1 MHYST
6 NINIYYLSVSI
17 WVDNAIPYF
26 IKKLITKLKEQNFNL
41 QKISKTIFLEMFSMG
56 ILNTSKKE
64 LKEFTVTCR
73 KKPARHKTR
82 YVHDGDYNKW
92 LYKKNNKINPS

>member
-1 MHYST
+1 
-6 NINIYYLSVSI
+6 
-17 WVDNAIPYF
+17 
-26 IKKLITKLKEQNFNL
+26 
-41 QKISKTIFLEMFSMG
+41 MG